1 MEYFKLLD
9 LKKEPFSTSPDPVFF
24 YESHEHKECLNRL
37 EIAIRLRRG
46 LSVVMG
52 EVGTGKTTVSRMLIQ
67 RFAKEKKNFVI
78 RIILDPTFKSE
89 YEFMRNLCASF
100 GIETTSRST
109 FEYKND
115 LENYLL
121 QKGVNEKKVVVLIID
136 EGQKLTPTYI
146 EVLRTLLNYETN
158 QYKLLQLVIFSQP
171 EFLHK
176 MRRQPNF
183 LDRISMGYNI
193 NPLNL
198 EDTKGM
204 IIFRLQK
211 AGMNSNRILFTDKA
225 IRLIYT
231 HTQGYPRRIAMF
243 CHDALISMIRQN
255 KKVIDE
261 KYVLDNV
268 RQEVN
273 WHA

>member
-1 MEYFKLLD
+1 MEYFKLLE
-9 LKKEPFSTSPDPVFF
+9 LKKEPFSTSPDPAFF

-37 EIAIRLRRG
+37 EISIRLRRG

-67 RFAKEKKNFVI
+67 RFAKEQKNFVI

-89 YEFMRNLCASF
+89 FEFMRNLCASF

-121 QKGVNEKKVVVLIID
+121 QKGVKEKKVVVLIID
-136 EGQKLTPTYI
+136 EGQKLSPTYI

-158 QYKLLQLVIFSQP
+158 EYKLLQLVIFSQP

-198 EDTKGM
+198 EDSKGL
-204 IIFRLQK
+204 INFRLK
-211 AGMNSNRILFTDKA
+211 IAGMNSNRILFTDKA

-231 HTQGYPRRIAMF
+231 HTQGYPRRLTMF

-255 KKVIDE
+255 KKVVDE

-273 WHA
+273 WHV

>member
-1 MEYFKLLD
+1 MEYYKLLD
-9 LKKEPFSTSPDPVFF
+9 LGREPFSTSPDPAFF

-37 EIAIRLRRG
+37 EITIRLRRG
-46 LSVVMG
+46 LSVIMG

-67 RFAKEKKNFVI
+67 RFAREKKNFIV
-78 RIILDPTFKSE
+78 RIILDPTFRSE
-89 YEFMRNLCASF
+89 FEFICNLCASF
-100 GIETTSRST
+100 GIDTTSRST

-115 LENYLL
+115 LENFLL

-158 QYKLLQLVIFSQP
+158 EYKLLQLVIFAQP

-183 LDRISMGYNI
+183 LDRISLGYVI
-193 NPLNL
+193 NPLNE
-198 EDTKGM
+198 EDTKGL
-204 IIFRLQK
+204 INFRLQK
-211 AGMNSNRILFTDKA
+211 AGLNSNRIFFTDKS
-225 IRLIYT
+225 IKLIHT

-243 CHDALISMIRQN
+243 CHESLIAMLRQN
-255 KKVIDE
+255 KKVVDE
-261 KYVLDNV
+261 KLVLDTI
-268 RQEVN
+268 RQEVD

>member
-9 LKKEPFSTSPDPVFF
+9 LKKEPFSTSPDPAFF

-158 QYKLLQLVIFSQP
+158 QYKLLQLVIFAQP

-183 LDRISMGYNI
+183 LDRISLGYNI

-204 IIFRLQK
+204 IIFRLQT

>member
-1 MEYFKLLD
+1 MEYYKLLE
-9 LKKEPFSTSPDPVFF
+9 LKKEPFSTSPDPAFF

-37 EIAIRLRRG
+37 EISIRLRRG

-121 QKGVNEKKVVVLIID
+121 QKGVKEKKVVVLIID
-136 EGQKLTPTYI
+136 EGQKLSPTYI

-158 QYKLLQLVIFSQP
+158 EYKLLQLVIFSQP

-183 LDRISMGYNI
+183 LDRISLGYNI

-204 IIFRLQK
+204 INYRLQR
-211 AGMNSNRILFTDKA
+211 AGMNPNRILFTDKA
-225 IRLIYT
+225 IRLIHT
-231 HTQGYPRRIAMF
+231 HTQGYPRRLSMF

-255 KKVIDE
+255 KKVVDE

>member
-1 MEYFKLLD
+1 MEYYKLLD
-9 LKKEPFSTSPDPVFF
+9 LKKEPFSTSPDPLFF
-24 YESHEHKECLNRL
+24 YESYEHKECLNRL

-46 LSVVMG
+46 LSVIMG

-67 RFAKEKKNFVI
+67 RFAKEKKNFII

-89 YEFMRNLCASF
+89 FEFMRNLCASF
-100 GIETTSRST
+100 GTDTSSRST

-121 QKGVNEKKVVVLIID
+121 QKGVKEKKAVVLIID

-158 QYKLLQLVIFSQP
+158 EYKLLQLVIFSQP

-183 LDRISMGYNI
+183 LDRISLGYNI

-198 EDTKGM
+198 KDSKGM
-204 IIFRLQK
+204 INFRLK
-211 AGMNSNRILFTDKA
+211 IAGMNSNRILFTDKA
-225 IRLIYT
+225 IGLIYT

-243 CHDALISMIRQN
+243 CHDSLISMIRQN
-255 KKVIDE
+255 KKVVDE
-261 KYVLDNV
+261 KFVLDII

>member
-1 MEYFKLLD
+1 MEYYKLLE
-9 LKKEPFSTSPDPVFF
+9 LAKEPFSTSPDPAFF
-24 YESHEHKECLNRL
+24 YESYEHKECLNRL

-46 LSVVMG
+46 LSVIMG

-67 RFAKEKKNFVI
+67 RFAKEKKNFII

-89 YEFMRNLCASF
+89 FEFMRNLCASF
-100 GIETTSRST
+100 GIDTTSRST

-146 EVLRTLLNYETN
+146 EVLRNLLNYETN
-158 QYKLLQLVIFSQP
+158 EYKLLQLVIFSQP

-176 MRRQPNF
+176 MKRQPNF
-183 LDRISMGYNI
+183 LDLIAMGYVI
-193 NPLNL
+193 NPLNI
-198 EDTKGM
+198 EDTKG
-204 IIFRLQK
+204 IINYRLK
-211 AGMNSNRILFTDKA
+211 AAGLNSNRILFTDKA
-225 IRLIYT
+225 IRLIHT
-231 HTQGYPRRIAMF
+231 HTQGFPRRIAMY
-243 CHDALISMIRQN
+243 CHEALIFMIRQN

-261 KYVLDNV
+261 KFVLDMV